1 MLGTTPLPDRHAAP
15 GDRSP
20 DSPRDMNTPASPPKL
35 PWDYFLLVFLLAIP
49 IWVLSALL
57 GNRLPIR
64 LNLPISVF
72 LFVLPVIAAA
82 SLSYRQGG
90 WAGVR
95 QLLARTFD
103 FKRTRNRLWYV
114 PALLLIP
121 LVYVLSY
128 AIMRLL
134 ALPLPDPIE
143 VPLQLVPVLFVVF
156 FAGAACEELGWS
168 GYALDPMQHRWGAL
182 VAAIVLGL
190 VWQIWHVIGQLQADN
205 APVWILWHSLYSIA
219 LRVLMVWIYANTG
232 RSVFA
237 AILMHTSD
245 NVSWALFPIYGTHI
259 DPFILF
265 VITAPIAAA
274 VTIVW
279 GPATL
284 ARFRAGAAGASQ
296 PHSTSD

>member
-1 MLGTTPLPDRHAAP
+1 MQPDTSQR
-15 GDRSP
+15 R
-20 DSPRDMNTPASPPKL
+20 L
-35 PWDYFLLVFLLAIP
+35 PWDYFLLVFLFAIP

-103 FKRTRNRLWYV
+103 FSRTRNRLWYV

-121 LVYVLSY
+121 AVYIVSF

-134 ALPLPDPIE
+134 GLPLPDPIE
-143 VPLQLVPVLFVVF
+143 VPLQLVPVLFVAF

-168 GYALDPMQHRWGAL
+168 GYALDPMQNRWGAL
-182 VAAIVLGL
+182 AAAIVLGL
-190 VWQIWHVIGQLQADN
+190 VWQIWHVIGQLQAEN
-205 APVWILWHSLYSIA
+205 APIWILWHSLYSVA
-219 LRVLMVWIYANTG
+219 LRVLMVWIYNNTG

-237 AILMHTSD
+237 AILLHASD
-245 NVSWALFPIYGTHI
+245 NVSWALFPNYGTHLN
-259 DPFILF
+259 PFILF
-265 VITAPIAAA
+265 AITAPVAAA
-274 VTIVW
+274 VAILW
-279 GPATL
+279 GPRTL
-284 ARFRAGAAGASQ
+284 ARFRARSAGLSQ
-296 PHSTSD
+296 PPGAPR